1 MVRLFWSPEL
11 AAVSHT
17 NDLFSLGVECYACLL
32 GIGFQTAL
40 VLASRGARVILADKV
55 DGTKAKK
62 KIIEKTHNTNIVTK
76 YLDLASLS
84 SVRRFAKDINSTEE
98 RLDILINNAGVGT
111 VGNKYTDDGLH
122 PTMQINHLGP
132 FLLTHLL
139 TGKVYLKNKTVEKRE
154 NFQWCFTLVS
164 VKLETVLTVA
174 YFVRFCFL

>member
-1 MVRLFWSPEL
+1 MATLF
-11 AAVSHT
+11 
-17 NDLFSLGVECYACLL
+17 LGL
-32 GIGFQTAL
+32 GFQTAL
-40 VLASRGARVILADKV
+40 VLASRGARVILADKL
-55 DGTKAKK
+55 DGSKAKR

-84 SVRRFAKDINSTEE
+84 SVRKFAQEINASEE

-139 TGKVYLKNKTVEKRE
+139 VG
-154 NFQWCFTLVS
+154 NFCGYTQDVN
-164 VKLETVLTVA
+164 
-174 YFVRFCFL
+174 